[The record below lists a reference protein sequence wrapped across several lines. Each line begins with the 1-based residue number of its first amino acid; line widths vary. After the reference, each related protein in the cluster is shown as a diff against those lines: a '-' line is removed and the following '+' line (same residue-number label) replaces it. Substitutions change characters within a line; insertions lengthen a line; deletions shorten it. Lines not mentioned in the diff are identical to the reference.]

1 MSNPKVSIII
11 PVFNSEN
18 LLKDC
23 LKSVKNQ
30 TLNDI
35 EIICVDDGSTDS
47 SSEILDDFSKK
58 DSRFKIFHQKNHG
71 AGFSRNVALKKVT
84 GEFILFLDSD
94 DWIEKDTCEKLYYHA
109 INLNSDVV
117 LFDAVRHLPNNQSID
132 LIHFLGNERNK
143 DFSLLSFDYKF
154 IKDKVLNAYF
164 GVIWSKFYKTSLIKD
179 NDIKFSSYKIYNDV
193 GFHFKSI
200 LSADKI
206 AVLPEVFY
214 HYVNVGQQSL
224 QSSFR
229 WGEYEPIW
237 YDVMMDLRE
246 FLTFN
251 NLMDDFR
258 KEFINYSFL
267 SFINKF
273 NGIHED
279 YKEIFYTKI
288 KYFYESLKLTSDE
301 LKKLQFNYMV
311 FYIHIINSNSYFE
324 FKLMHD
330 LFNGEN
336 IY

>member
-1 MSNPKVSIII
+1 MDFTKVSVII
-11 PVFNSEN
+11 PIYNSGNYLIE
-18 LLKDC
+18 C
-23 LKSVKNQ
+23 LDSVINQ
-30 TLNDI
+30 TLSEI
-35 EIICVDDGSTDS
+35 EVICIDDGSTDS
-47 SSEILDDFSKK
+47 SFDILKDYANN
-58 DSRFKIFHQKNHG
+58 DSRFKIFHQENLG
-71 AGFSRNVALKKVT
+71 AGTTRNNAIEKVS
-84 GEFILFLDSD
+84 GEFIIFLDSD
-94 DWIEKDTCEKLYYHA
+94 DWIEEDMCEKLYNHA
-109 INLNSDVV
+109 KKLDVDLV
-117 LFDAVRHLPNNQSID
+117 VFDAIWHHKDYDEVLCYFKETEFNQDYESFIFD
-132 LIHFLGNERNK
+132 KFQIKEK
-143 DFSLLSFDYKF
+143 IMEPSL
-154 IKDKVLNAYF
+154 